1 MQQDALLDERSQ
13 FLPDGYASIPAF
25 GRVSCFE
32 SGVCFD
38 DFELSSSLF
47 PDSLSSFS
55 LPSAIPT
62 TDFQLDSQSTLSDES
77 RDCSSRDEDSR
88 ENPKQVDDG
97 QFLLPRVEGVEV
109 SVAVRPFC
117 DRIGAPC
124 GVFAVCGNGPREKV
138 AEASYCSVGNA
149 VSVGGV
155 CSVGDAFSVGNA
167 VSATHSS
174 NAFSATHSSN
184 AFSAT
189 HSSNAYSITNAFS
202 ATHSSNAFSA
212 THSSNAYSITN
223 AFSATHSSNAY
234 SATNASHACPI
245 PNTHACSVDIV
256 PGTLSPEN
264 TESVSQERPSE
275 SSACDADC
283 KQKSRFFSAE
293 VREVLAQFM
302 IEHMDYPYATRR
314 EKEVLMNLTGLSEKS
329 ITQFLSNWRR
339 RHVLKPSRQRYSRSF
354 YSSGFKRDIPFF
366 SKQ

>member
-138 AEASYCSVGNA
+138 AEASYYSVGNA

-184 AFSAT
+184 A
-189 HSSNAYSITNAFS
+189 YSI
-202 ATHSSNAFSA
+202 
-212 THSSNAYSITN
+212 
-223 AFSATHSSNAY
+223 
-234 SATNASHACPI
+234 TNASHACPI

>member
-1 MQQDALLDERSQ
+1 MNRRIVEETFVTYLSPSVAICSGSMQQDALLDERSQ

-138 AEASYCSVGNA
+138 AEASYYSVGNA

-184 AFSAT
+184 A
-189 HSSNAYSITNAFS
+189 
-202 ATHSSNAFSA
+202 
-212 THSSNAYSITN
+212 
-223 AFSATHSSNAY
+223 Y
-234 SATNASHACPI
+234 SATNPSHACPI

-264 TESVSQERPSE
+264 TESVSRERPSE

>member
-138 AEASYCSVGNA
+138 AEASYYSVGNA
-149 VSVGGV
+149 VSVGNA

-174 NAFSATHSSN
+174 NAFSV
-184 AFSAT
+184 T
-189 HSSNAYSITNAFS
+189 HSSNAYSI
-202 ATHSSNAFSA
+202 
-212 THSSNAYSITN
+212 
-223 AFSATHSSNAY
+223 
-234 SATNASHACPI
+234 TNASHACPI

>member
-138 AEASYCSVGNA
+138 AEASYY
-149 VSVGGV
+149 
-155 CSVGDAFSVGNA
+155 SVGNA

-184 AFSAT
+184 A
-189 HSSNAYSITNAFS
+189 YSI
-202 ATHSSNAFSA
+202 
-212 THSSNAYSITN
+212 
-223 AFSATHSSNAY
+223 
-234 SATNASHACPI
+234 TNASHACPI

>member
-184 AFSAT
+184 A
-189 HSSNAYSITNAFS
+189 YSI
-202 ATHSSNAFSA
+202 
-212 THSSNAYSITN
+212 
-223 AFSATHSSNAY
+223 
-234 SATNASHACPI
+234 TNASHACPI

>member
-138 AEASYCSVGNA
+138 AEASYYSVGNA

-184 AFSAT
+184 A
-189 HSSNAYSITNAFS
+189 
-202 ATHSSNAFSA
+202 
-212 THSSNAYSITN
+212 
-223 AFSATHSSNAY
+223 Y
-234 SATNASHACPI
+234 SATNPSHACPI

-264 TESVSQERPSE
+264 TESVPQERPSE

>member
-25 GRVSCFE
+25 GRASCFE

-138 AEASYCSVGNA
+138 AEASYYSVGNA
-149 VSVGGV
+149 VSVGNA

-174 NAFSATHSSN
+174 NAFSV
-184 AFSAT
+184 T
-189 HSSNAYSITNAFS
+189 HSSNAYSI
-202 ATHSSNAFSA
+202 
-212 THSSNAYSITN
+212 
-223 AFSATHSSNAY
+223 
-234 SATNASHACPI
+234 TNASHACPI

>member
-184 AFSAT
+184 A
-189 HSSNAYSITNAFS
+189 YSIT
-202 ATHSSNAFSA
+202 NAFSA

-234 SATNASHACPI
+234 SATNPSHACPI

-264 TESVSQERPSE
+264 TESVSRERPSE